1 MMTMPRAAQ
10 LALDVQAA
18 CNLSGVVRSF
28 AEITSWMRSEQQMDT
43 DTCNRHP
50 VSRLFAEQIAHLTGG
65 GTLDVATYSRA
76 YDWCVQMTR
85 ETTVE
90 ETAS

>member
-10 LALDVQAA
+10 LALDVQSA

-28 AEITSWMRSEQQMDT
+28 AEITHWVRSEQGMDT
-43 DTCNRHP
+43 DTCNQHP

-65 GTLDVATYSRA
+65 GMLDPVNYSRA

-85 ETTVE
+85 E
-90 ETAS
+90 AS